1 MDGPLLIF
9 DKSALQLLGVD
20 ESAWLDNFFQSVITP
35 LFYVETLADLEKKM
49 GKDRTAEQEVKL
61 IAARMP
67 EQQATPSVHHSTL
80 IASELAGF
88 FRLDT
93 DRAKRV
99 LPQGQPV
106 MLGDSKGIIYRDA
119 PEEEALRRWQEGQF
133 IELERDIAKQWRAA
147 LAETDN
153 GVLYESFK
161 RVYERNPKPKDLP
174 SLKAFVDAT
183 LARAPDDW
191 FLGFVLELVG
201 ASDEEKASVR
211 QRWDAEGKP
220 PIQNFL
226 PYFVHVFTVDLFFYL
241 GIAADLISRNRA
253 SHRADIAYL
262 YYLPFC
268 SIFTSADKLHK
279 GIAPLFLKD
288 HQIFLPGDELKAEM
302 KKLNNHYSSLPQE
315 VLDRGMMNFA
325 KFPPEDTGFLT
336 TRLWD
341 RFDPEW
347 RELATNPPKLDADM
361 QAALLELVNR
371 FKNESTPLHPET
383 YIPLKEVGQLTIEKR
398 VSTTRGKWHRFS
410 PEVEATSK
418 PRRVETTESSENP

>member
-9 DKSALQLLGVD
+9 DKSALQLLSVD

-35 LFYVETLADLEKKM
+35 LFYVETIADLEKKM
-49 GKDRTAEQEVKL
+49 LKDRTAEQEVKL

-67 EQQATPSVHHSTL
+67 EQQTTPSVHHSTL

-88 FRLDT
+88 FKLAT

-133 IELERDIAKQWRAA
+133 IELEHNIAKKWRAA

-211 QRWDAEGKP
+211 QRWEAEGKP
-220 PIQNFL
+220 PIRNFL

-253 SHRADIAYL
+253 LGLPLARVRQGCELSKVEPGERIQRRTQTCSCGGISLKFFRQCAKQGANPWRLRISHL
-262 YYLPFC
+262 EQPFKVTILC
-268 SIFTSADKLHK
+268 QQGQGLLNGAFGRQFTCL
-279 GIAPLFLKD
+279 
-288 HQIFLPGDELKAEM
+288 
-302 KKLNNHYSSLPQE
+302 
-315 VLDRGMMNFA
+315 
-325 KFPPEDTGFLT
+325 
-336 TRLWD
+336 
-341 RFDPEW
+341 
-347 RELATNPPKLDADM
+347 
-361 QAALLELVNR
+361 AAL
-371 FKNESTPLHPET
+371 
-383 YIPLKEVGQLTIEKR
+383 
-398 VSTTRGKWHRFS
+398 
-410 PEVEATSK
+410 A
-418 PRRVETTESSENP
+418 

>member
-1 MDGPLLIF
+1 MNGPLLIF
-9 DKSALQLLGVD
+9 DKSALQLLSVD
-20 ESAWLDNFFQSVITP
+20 ESAWLDNFYESVITP

-49 GKDRTAEQEVKL
+49 RKDRTAEQEVKL

-67 EQQATPSVHHSTL
+67 EQQAIPAVHHSTL

-88 FRLDT
+88 FKLDS

-99 LPQGQPV
+99 VPPRVQPV
-106 MLGDSKGIIYRDA
+106 ILGDTKGIIYRDA
-119 PEEEALRRWQEGQF
+119 PEEEALRRWQEGRF
-133 IELERDIAKQWRAA
+133 IELERNIAKQWRAA

-153 GVLYESFK
+153 GALYESFK
-161 RVYERNPKPKDLP
+161 RIYERNLKPKDLP
-174 SLKAFVDAT
+174 SLKLFVDT
-183 LARAPDDW
+183 LLARAPHEL
-191 FLGFVLELVG
+191 FLGFVLELFG
-201 ASDEEKASVR
+201 ASDEVKLSAR
-211 QRWDAEGKP
+211 GRWEAEGKP
-220 PIQNFL
+220 AIRDFF
-226 PYFVHVFTVDLFFYL
+226 PYAVHVLTVDLFFYF

-262 YYLPFC
+262 YYLPLC

-279 GIAPLFLKD
+279 GIAPLFLRSY
-288 HQIFLPGDELKAEM
+288 QIFLPGEELKAEM
-302 KKLNNHYSSLPQE
+302 KKLNEHYSNLPQE

-325 KFPPEDTGFLT
+325 KFPPADTEFLT

-347 RELATNPPKLDADM
+347 RELERNPPQLDAKM
-361 QAALLELVNR
+361 RAALLELVNR
-371 FKNESTPLHPET
+371 FKNESTPLRPET
-383 YIPLKEVGQLTIEKR
+383 HIPLEEVGQLTIEKQ

-418 PRRVETTESSENP
+418 PRRIDPDR